1 MSANRPPRLSIRAFA
16 LPLLLGGAA
25 TVAGCS
31 QNNADTVADLQQKL
45 IAAEARATAAEKR
58 LKDADAQAAMHN
70 QEPPPNQDPQAAPP
84 EIAENGEGNFGQPMN
99 DTVPIEPAPAMP
111 AASHP

>member
-1 MSANRPPRLSIRAFA
+1 MNAIRPTRPSIRALA
-16 LPLLLGGAA
+16 LPLLLGAAA
-25 TVAGCS
+25 TMAGCS

-58 LKDADAQAAMHN
+58 VKDADAQTAMHN
-70 QEPPPNQDPQAAPP
+70 QEPPPNQDPQAPPP

-111 AASHP
+111 AANQP